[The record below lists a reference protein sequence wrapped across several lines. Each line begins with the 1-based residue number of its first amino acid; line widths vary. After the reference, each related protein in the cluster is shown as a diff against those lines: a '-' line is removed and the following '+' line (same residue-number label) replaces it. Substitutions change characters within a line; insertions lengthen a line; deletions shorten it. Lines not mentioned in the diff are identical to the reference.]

1 MSFNWNNYVAFA
13 QFNQQLVDDF
23 CELLATADNPND
35 YFVQHEAAR
44 CVGLC
49 LSDLTEADKE
59 YISDKVAELKNM

>member
-23 CELLATADNPND
+23 CELLATADDPND

-49 LSDLTEADKE
+49 LSDLTEADRE
-59 YISDKVAELKNM
+59 YISNKVAELKDM